1 MERKSTK
8 KIGNEGENRACKFL
22 LQNGYEIIERN
33 WRTRTGEIDI
43 IAVMDGCTVF
53 VEVKTRKNDR
63 FGAAAEYVD
72 YRKQEKIKKA
82 AMYFLKNQDADMRFD
97 VIEVYH
103 SCGQV
108 TKINHITD
116 AF

>member
-1 MERKSTK
+1 MDTRL
-8 KIGNEGENRACKFL
+8 IGEMGEAAACEYLKDKGYFI
-22 LQNGYEIIERN
+22 LQRN
-33 WRTRTGEIDI
+33 FRCKTGEIDI
-43 IAVMDGCTVF
+43 IAVIDGCTVF